1 MFWPAVALLGMVA
14 TAGGAAAFDGSAAV
28 AAPGAAS
35 GPAPAAITVPHA
47 VGAAGSVAVPAPGPL
62 AAAPPPAAAGK
73 PSAVT
78 AAKAATM
85 TPIEAFQAARAAYR
99 EGDKAAAVTSL
110 EFAATHGHAGAQW
123 MLGRMYAE
131 GDGVAHNDI
140 KAFDYFRDVIRLAS
154 AADFPD
160 SRKARADAP
169 YVSSALVWLGSY
181 YLEGIP
187 GTDIKPTP
195 KIAFRLFSDAAYNYG
210 DPNAE
215 YNLARMFLDGTDVP
229 RDTAQALRWLNLA
242 ARKGHAPSRALLGHL
257 LFEGQVVPRQPARG
271 LMLMALA
278 RRQAEKANT
287 PADKWMIDLHEKA
300 LAQATAEERA
310 SALADLTH
318 WIKRHGED

>member
-1 MFWPAVALLGMVA
+1 MFWPTVAVVGMLA
-14 TAGGAAAFDGSAAV
+14 TAGAAAAFDGSAA
-28 AAPGAAS
+28 AAAGASA
-35 GPAPAAITVPHA
+35 GPAPAAIAVPGA
-47 VGAAGSVAVPAPGPL
+47 QAPAAAGSVAA
-62 AAAPPPAAAGK
+62 PAAA
-73 PSAVT
+73 AVVP
-78 AAKAATM
+78 AGKAAATATAKSAAL

-140 KAFDYFRDVIRLAS
+140 KAFDYFRDVVRLAS

-187 GTDIKPTP
+187 GTDVKPTP

-215 YNLARMFLDGTDVP
+215 YNLARMYLDGTDVP
-229 RDTAQALRWLNLA
+229 RDTAQAVRWLNLA
-242 ARKGHAPSRALLGHL
+242 ARKGHAPSEALLGHL
-257 LFEGQVVPRQPARG
+257 LFEGQVVKRQPSRG

-278 RRQAEKANT
+278 RRQAEKSAS
-287 PADKWMIDLHEKA
+287 PADRWMIDLHEKA
-300 LAQATAEERA
+300 LAQATADERA

-318 WIKRHGED
+318 WLKRHGED

>member
-1 MFWPAVALLGMVA
+1 MRISRSFWLAFALFGGLA
-14 TAGGAAAFDGSAAV
+14 SAGGAAAFDGSAAASDS
-28 AAPGAAS
+28 AATAGPAVV
-35 GPAPAAITVPHA
+35 PAPAPAG
-47 VGAAGSVAVPAPGPL
+47 VGATAT
-62 AAAPPPAAAGK
+62 AAAAAVV
-73 PSAVT
+73 SALP
-78 AAKAATM
+78 AKADGKATALSKM
-85 TPIEAFQAARAAYR
+85 TPLEAFQSARTAYL
-99 EGDKAAAVTSL
+99 EGDKAAALTSL

-140 KAFDYFRDVIRLAS
+140 KAFDYFREVMRLAS

-215 YNLARMFLDGTDVP
+215 YNLARMYLDGTDVP
-229 RDTAQALRWLNLA
+229 RDTNQAVRWLSLA

-257 LFEGQVVPRQPARG
+257 LFEGQVVQRQPERG

-278 RRQAEKANT
+278 RRQAEKDGV
-287 PADKWMIDLHEKA
+287 PSEKWMIDLHEKA
-300 LAQATAEERA
+300 LAQATAEQRTG
-310 SALADLTH
+310 ALAELNR
-318 WIKRHGED
+318 WVKRHAQD